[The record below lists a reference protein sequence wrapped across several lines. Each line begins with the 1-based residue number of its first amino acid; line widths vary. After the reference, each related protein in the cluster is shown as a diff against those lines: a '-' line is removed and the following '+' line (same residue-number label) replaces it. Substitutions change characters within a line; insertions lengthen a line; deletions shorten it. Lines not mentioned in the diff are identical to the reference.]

1 LTRLDP
7 AAQTAIVERAR
18 RHHVLLARLALGISA
33 LVAELAGRALT
44 TRIDV
49 GRHVTFGGNHQ
60 ADYYPA
66 LLAGVKVAVALM
78 LARVAWRAAKAY
90 AAERA
95 ARRLLAARGV
105 TPSRRAPRVRLE
117 LSPRLWLGAFLVTS
131 SIYLVQMDAEG
142 IADGRWPLLAPWLH
156 TSALPVFAV
165 LAVVVALV
173 YGAVGRWLS
182 DYEDY
187 ARAAVADARRVAARA
202 PLSTPHPRAA
212 SSPAPRAL
220 FGLDFES
227 RPPPAPA

>member
-1 LTRLDP
+1 MTRLDR
-7 AAQTAIVERAR
+7 AEHTEIVEHAR

-33 LVAELAGRALT
+33 LVAELSGRALT

-78 LARVAWRAAKAY
+78 LARVAWRAAKAR

-95 ARRLLAARGV
+95 ARRLLAARGQQ
-105 TPSRRAPRVRLE
+105 PSRRAPRVRLE
-117 LSPRLWLGAFLVTS
+117 LSPRLWLGAFLATS
-131 SIYLVQMDAEG
+131 LIYLVQMDAEG
-142 IADGRWPLLAPWLH
+142 LAAGRWPLLAPWLH
-156 TSALPVFAV
+156 SSALPVFAV

-173 YGAVGRWLS
+173 YGAVARWLA

-187 ARAAVADARRVAARA
+187 ARAAVADARRVVARA
-202 PLSTPHPRAA
+202 PQRTPHPRAA

-220 FGLDFES
+220 FGLVFES